1 MPCIRICATDLHPAN
16 NYNCHPAYNNG
27 FEELR
32 KIWEE
37 WDLRIL
43 VLFILFTQLYLH
55 FFGRH
60 RRKSMARVLVNVN
73 VWLLYLFSD
82 LLATI
87 ALGKLSKVNEDPTKP
102 KGGSGY
108 PAFPDTN
115 KTMPQ
120 IPGVLPDTNK
130 TMLQIPGGNT
140 TIPQILRGLW
150 APVILFCLGGP
161 DTMTVL
167 RLEENHLWVRHLIGL
182 FTQGL
187 RTVYVLIV
195 TWNPNGLSILALLL
209 LIPGIIKYG
218 ERVWVIRSRSGG
230 KYQGFIKL
238 DETTIDETSNSA
250 SQSNAK
256 LVLQAYSCFQILNPH
271 IDDYECNGKRLKSL
285 VTRFSESVAENLAKG
300 GTDIEN
306 SFRLIEIE
314 LGLIYDMLFSKVGT
328 VFTVWGSILR
338 SISFSCLVSV
348 LVSFI
353 LIGRPPGHLKGDFPI
368 TIILLVGAIFLE
380 IAGILV
386 QFVSDW
392 VFVWACKYPGRLA
405 NLVLRVHEFLIPERK
420 RWSGF
425 MGQFSFLNFCEEY
438 KPTMYRKMVQSLC
451 GREKMLSRFGSFSA
465 VQLSVKKLI
474 IKQLFDKSKES
485 SDALQILAMKRGEW
499 SIEKYKCPEFKWS
512 VELEFNRSLV
522 IWHLATHVCYHSEY
536 VLTDE
541 MKAAYILS
549 NYMMYLLL
557 VCPSRFPFCNKYDKF
572 MEDYDILKELVS
584 IWSNERACENQLEQ
598 DIDFED
604 TTVANQVQ
612 HLVKGLRE
620 KADRWEIMRNVWVE
634 MLCYASSQFPPKHH
648 VEELRHGGEFLTH
661 VWLLLMH
668 FGVGRK
674 ADSPKNRKDE
684 YDAGTKNTGTCI
696 RELLGNQL
704 DA

>member
-1 MPCIRICATDLHPAN
+1 MTCIRICLTDIP
-16 NYNCHPAYNNG
+16 NCFSGYNNG

-60 RRKSMARVLVNVN
+60 RRKSTARVLVNVN

-87 ALGKLSKVNEDPTKP
+87 ALGKLSKVKDDGDLAIPKDFSKVDIPEDYLKTW
-102 KGGSGY
+102 GIVM
-108 PAFPDTN
+108 PA
-115 KTMPQ
+115 
-120 IPGVLPDTNK
+120 
-130 TMLQIPGGNT
+130 
-140 TIPQILRGLW
+140 W
-150 APVILFCLGGP
+150 SVILFCLGGP
-161 DTMTVL
+161 DTLTIL

-230 KYQGFIKL
+230 KYQGFIQL
-238 DETTIDETSNSA
+238 DETTIDETINSA
-250 SQSNAK
+250 SQPNAK

-271 IDDYECNGKRLKSL
+271 IDDYECNRKSL
-285 VTRFSESVAENLAKG
+285 NSLVERFSKSVDENLAKG

-306 SFRLIEIE
+306 SLRLIEIE

-353 LIGRPPGHLKGDFPI
+353 LIGRPSGHLKGDFPI

-386 QFVSDW
+386 QLVSDW
-392 VFVWACKYPGRLA
+392 VIVWACKYPGRLA

-438 KPTMYRKMVQSLC
+438 KPTRYRKMVQSLC
-451 GREKMLSRFGSFSA
+451 GREKMLSRFGSLSA
-465 VQLSVKKLI
+465 VQLSVKKII
-474 IKQLFDKSKES
+474 IKQLFEKFKER
-485 SDALQILAMKRGEW
+485 SDALQTYAMKRGEW
-499 SIEKYKCPEFKWS
+499 SIQRYKCPEFKWS

-536 VLTDE
+536 VFTDE
-541 MKAAYILS
+541 MEAANILS

-584 IWSNERACENQLEQ
+584 SWSNERACENQLEQ
-598 DIDFED
+598 DIDLQD

-612 HLVKGLRE
+612 HLVKTLRE

-634 MLCYASSQFPPKHH
+634 MLCYASSRFPSKHH
-648 VEELRHGGEFLTH
+648 VEELRHGGEFLTR

-668 FGVGRK
+668 FGVGREVGREV
-674 ADSPKNRKDE
+674 PKSRKDE
-684 YDAGTKNTGTCI
+684 YDSLTKNTVNCLE
-696 RELLGNQL
+696 ELRDKAFEKNDSSTKTTTSYLV
-704 DA
+704 DAAGGV

>member
-1 MPCIRICATDLHPAN
+1 MTCIRICLTDIP
-16 NYNCHPAYNNG
+16 NCFSGYNNP
-27 FEELR
+27 FQELR
-32 KIWEE
+32 KIWDE

-87 ALGKLSKVNEDPTKP
+87 ALGKLSKVKDDSDLTKLKDDSKVDIP
-102 KGGSGY
+102 G
-108 PAFPDTN
+108 TN
-115 KTMPQ
+115 KTLSQ
-120 IPGVLPDTNK
+120 ILEDLRDTKK
-130 TMLQIPGGNT
+130 TM
-140 TIPQILRGLW
+140 PQILRGLW

-187 RTVYVLIV
+187 RTVYVLIL

-238 DETTIDETSNSA
+238 DETTIDETINSA
-250 SQSNAK
+250 SQPNAN

-271 IDDYECNGKRLKSL
+271 IDDYECNSKRLKSL
-285 VTRFSESVAENLAKG
+285 VERFSKSVDENLAKG
-300 GTDIEN
+300 DTDIEN

-328 VFTVWGSILR
+328 IFTIWGSILR

-348 LVSFI
+348 FVSFF
-353 LIGRPPGHLKGDFPI
+353 LIAMPPGRVEGDFLI
-368 TIILLVGAIFLE
+368 SIILLVGAIFLE

-386 QFVSDW
+386 QLISDW
-392 VFVWACKYPGRLA
+392 VIVWARKYPGRLA

-438 KPTMYRKMVQSLC
+438 KPTRYRKMVQSLC
-451 GREKMLSRFGSFSA
+451 GREKMLSRFGSLIA

-474 IKQLFDKSKES
+474 IKHLFEKFKER
-485 SDALQILAMKRGEW
+485 SDALQPIAMKRGEW

-541 MKAAYILS
+541 MKAANILS

-557 VCPSRFPFCNKYDKF
+557 VCPSRFPFCDKYDKL

-584 IWSNERACENQLEQ
+584 SWSNERACENQLEQ

-661 VWLLLMH
+661 VWLLVMH

-674 ADSPKNRKDE
+674 ADRNLPKSRKDE
-684 YDAGTKNTGTCI
+684 YDAGTKTTGTCFEDL
-696 RELLGNQL
+696 RSNAFDKYLPET
-704 DA
+704 

>member
-1 MPCIRICATDLHPAN
+1 MPCIRICATDLHPA
-16 NYNCHPAYNNG
+16 YSYKCQPVYNNG

-37 WDLRIL
+37 WDLRIM
-43 VLFILFTQLYLH
+43 VLFILFAQVYLH
-55 FFGRH
+55 FFGRR

-102 KGGSGY
+102 KGGSG
-108 PAFPDTN
+108 FHGLPDTN

-120 IPGVLPDTNK
+120 IPGGLNETNK
-130 TMLQIPGGNT
+130 TIPH
-140 TIPQILRGLW
+140 ILRGLW

-161 DTMTVL
+161 DTLTVL

-195 TWNPNGLSILALLL
+195 TWNPNGLSVLALLL

-256 LVLQAYSCFQILNPH
+256 LVLQAYYCFQILNPH
-271 IDDYECNGKRLKSL
+271 IDDYECNRKSLKSL
-285 VTRFSESVAENLAKG
+285 IERFSKSVDENLAKG
-300 GTDIEN
+300 DTDIEN

-386 QFVSDW
+386 QLVSDW

-405 NLVLRVHEFLIPERK
+405 NLVLRAHEFLIPKRK

-425 MGQFSFLNFCEEY
+425 MGTIQFF
-438 KPTMYRKMVQSLC
+438 
-451 GREKMLSRFGSFSA
+451 
-465 VQLSVKKLI
+465 
-474 IKQLFDKSKES
+474 
-485 SDALQILAMKRGEW
+485 
-499 SIEKYKCPEFKWS
+499 
-512 VELEFNRSLV
+512 
-522 IWHLATHVCYHSEY
+522 
-536 VLTDE
+536 
-541 MKAAYILS
+541 
-549 NYMMYLLL
+549 
-557 VCPSRFPFCNKYDKF
+557 
-572 MEDYDILKELVS
+572 
-584 IWSNERACENQLEQ
+584 
-598 DIDFED
+598 
-604 TTVANQVQ
+604 
-612 HLVKGLRE
+612 
-620 KADRWEIMRNVWVE
+620 
-634 MLCYASSQFPPKHH
+634 
-648 VEELRHGGEFLTH
+648 
-661 VWLLLMH
+661 
-668 FGVGRK
+668 
-674 ADSPKNRKDE
+674 
-684 YDAGTKNTGTCI
+684 
-696 RELLGNQL
+696 ELLRGI
-704 DA
+704 